1 MIITFTIDHLRQI
14 EASQLVG
21 MDLTAYQHTKGPAMT
36 LVKYGEIVGCGGIH
50 ELWKGVGEAWLI
62 LGDKAF
68 DYPIEVV
75 RQAVRNFK
83 RMINGFHRVQ
93 AHVLEGFDKG
103 VQFVNAMGF
112 ELEGEMKQYGPNK
125 ENYLR
130 YVILR

>member
-1 MIITFTIDHLRQI
+1 MIISFTIDHLRQI

-21 MDLTAYQHTKGPAMT
+21 MDLSAYQHTKGPAMT
-36 LVKYGEIVGCGGIH
+36 LVKYGEIIGCGGVN
-50 ELWKGVGEAWLI
+50 ELWGGVGEAWLI

-68 DYPIEVV
+68 DYPVTV
-75 RQAVRNFK
+75 LRQTVRNF
-83 RMINGFHRVQ
+83 RTMIGKFHRIQ

-103 VQFVNAMGF
+103 VQLVSALGF
-112 ELEGEMKQYGPNK
+112 ELEGTLKQYGPNK